1 MKKNDILYNN
11 CCKCSLRATFFL
23 HIAWCIADSLV
34 LLQNTKK
41 YNKKDNLM
49 ISTPIFIFTLAV
61 VVVAAALVAWLM
73 QKNAADARGQLQS
86 ANQELRRQ
94 LEMAD
99 NKSQMLVDE
108 NTNLKAQH
116 ASASENARMLKARVE
131 ELNGEL
137 GRLQEEIRELD
148 DVKDALD
155 RDKAG
160 LQAKLDA
167 MTRTREQLEEE
178 SRSTFKLVAAELLNH
193 SRKAIN
199 EEGKASLGV
208 LLTPLKEQIDGLNKE
223 LKEYQH
229 KQDVNSQLF
238 GKELQKMVEA
248 NKEIS
253 QEATR
258 LSNALVSNNKIQ
270 GDWGEGVLK
279 RILDLSGLEEGI
291 NYQIQVTRDSGGN
304 VITND
309 EGAMLRPDF
318 ALFMPDGKSLIIDSK
333 VSLTAF
339 VDYANAT
346 SPELQQ
352 QALKQHIASVKAQV
366 DLLAK
371 KEYTTQVNNATDFA
385 LMFIP
390 SEPAYLAAMQ
400 GNQQLW
406 EYAYS
411 KHVVIVSPTHLL
423 SVAQLLMQL
432 WSRDKQSK
440 NTEAIAKEVMKLMD
454 KIDSFYSDLDK
465 IQNGINAMQ
474 NTFDNA
480 KRKLEGKGGILSKS
494 TKIKQLAG
502 LKTPEIGEG
511 GE

>member
-1 MKKNDILYNN
+1 
-11 CCKCSLRATFFL
+11 
-23 HIAWCIADSLV
+23 
-34 LLQNTKK
+34 
-41 YNKKDNLM
+41 M
-49 ISTPIFIFTLAV
+49 ISTPIFIIALAV
-61 VVVAAALVAWLM
+61 VVVAAALVAWLLR
-73 QKNAADARGQLQS
+73 KNATDARDRLNS
-86 ANQELRRQ
+86 ANQELRQQ
-94 LEMAD
+94 LQAAD
-99 NKSQMLVDE
+99 GKTQMLSDE
-108 NTNLKAQH
+108 NANLKAQH
-116 ASASENARMLKARVE
+116 AAASETARMLKERVE
-131 ELNGEL
+131 ELNTSVTSL
-137 GRLQEEIRELD
+137 KDEIKQLD
-148 DVKDALD
+148 DVKDTLD
-155 RDKAG
+155 REKAT
-160 LQAKLDA
+160 LEARLDA
-167 MTRTREQLEEE
+167 VTRTREQLEEE

-193 SRKAIN
+193 SRKAMN
-199 EEGKASLGV
+199 EEGKTSLGQ
-208 LLTPLKEQIDGLNKE
+208 LLTPLREQIDGLNKE

-238 GKELQKMVEA
+238 GKELEKMVAA
-248 NKEIS
+248 NKEIT
-253 QEATR
+253 QEASR

-279 RILDLSGLEEGI
+279 RILDLSGLEEGVH
-291 NYQIQVTRDSGGN
+291 YQVQVTRNSDGS

-318 ALFMPDGKSLIIDSK
+318 TLFMPDGKNLIIDSK

-339 VDYANAT
+339 VDYANST
-346 SPELQQ
+346 SAEEQEQ
-352 QALKQHIASVKAQV
+352 SLKQHIASVKAQV

-371 KEYTTQVNNATDFA
+371 KEYTKQVNNATDFA

-454 KIDSFYSDLDK
+454 KVDAFYTDLEK

-474 NTFDNA
+474 NTYDSA

-494 TKIKQLAG
+494 ARIKELAG
-502 LKTPEIGEG
+502 LKASELTE
-511 GE
+511 

>member
-1 MKKNDILYNN
+1 
-11 CCKCSLRATFFL
+11 
-23 HIAWCIADSLV
+23 
-34 LLQNTKK
+34 
-41 YNKKDNLM
+41 M
-49 ISTPIFIFTLAV
+49 ISTPIFIITLAV
-61 VVVAAALVAWLM
+61 VVVAAALVAWLLR
-73 QKNAADARGQLQS
+73 KNATDARDRLNS
-86 ANQELRRQ
+86 ANQELRQQ
-94 LEMAD
+94 LKAAD
-99 NKSQMLVDE
+99 GKTQMLSDE
-108 NTNLKAQH
+108 NANLKAQH
-116 ASASENARMLKARVE
+116 AAASETARMLKERVE
-131 ELNGEL
+131 ELNTSVTSL
-137 GRLQEEIRELD
+137 KDEIKQLD
-148 DVKDALD
+148 DVKDTLD
-155 RDKAG
+155 REKAT
-160 LQAKLDA
+160 LEARLDA
-167 MTRTREQLEEE
+167 VTRTREQLEEE

-193 SRKAIN
+193 SRKAMN
-199 EEGKASLGV
+199 EEGKTSLGQ
-208 LLTPLKEQIDGLNKE
+208 LLTPLREQIDGLNKE

-238 GKELQKMVEA
+238 GKELEKMVAA
-248 NKEIS
+248 NKEIT
-253 QEATR
+253 QEASR

-279 RILDLSGLEEGI
+279 RILDLSGLEEGVH
-291 NYQIQVTRDSGGN
+291 YQVQVTRNSDGS

-318 ALFMPDGKSLIIDSK
+318 TLFMPDGKNLIIDSK

-346 SPELQQ
+346 SAEEQEQ
-352 QALKQHIASVKAQV
+352 SLKQHIASVKAQV

-371 KEYTTQVNNATDFA
+371 KEYTKQVNNATDFA

-454 KIDSFYSDLDK
+454 KVDAFYTDLEK

-474 NTFDNA
+474 NTYDSA

-494 TKIKQLAG
+494 ARIKELAG
-502 LKTPEIGEG
+502 LKPSELTE
-511 GE
+511 

>member
-1 MKKNDILYNN
+1 
-11 CCKCSLRATFFL
+11 
-23 HIAWCIADSLV
+23 
-34 LLQNTKK
+34 
-41 YNKKDNLM
+41 M
-49 ISTPIFIFTLAV
+49 ITTPIFIITLAV
-61 VVVAAALVAWLM
+61 VVVAAALVAWLLR
-73 QKNAADARGQLQS
+73 KNATDARDRLNS
-86 ANQELRRQ
+86 ANQELRQQ
-94 LEMAD
+94 LQAAD
-99 NKSQMLVDE
+99 GKTQMLSDE
-108 NTNLKAQH
+108 NANLKAQH
-116 ASASENARMLKARVE
+116 AAASETARMLKERVE
-131 ELNGEL
+131 ELNTSVTSL
-137 GRLQEEIRELD
+137 KDEIKQLD
-148 DVKDALD
+148 DVKDTLD
-155 RDKAG
+155 REKAT
-160 LQAKLDA
+160 LEARLDA
-167 MTRTREQLEEE
+167 VTRTREQLEEE

-193 SRKAIN
+193 SRKAMN
-199 EEGKASLGV
+199 EEGKTSLGQ
-208 LLTPLKEQIDGLNKE
+208 LLTPLREQIDGLNKE

-238 GKELQKMVEA
+238 GKELEKMVAA
-248 NKEIS
+248 NKEIT
-253 QEATR
+253 QEASR

-279 RILDLSGLEEGI
+279 RILDLSGLEEGVH
-291 NYQIQVTRDSGGN
+291 YQVQVTRNSDGS

-318 ALFMPDGKSLIIDSK
+318 TLFMPDGKNLIIDSK

-346 SPELQQ
+346 SAEEQEQ
-352 QALKQHIASVKAQV
+352 SLKQHIASVKAQV

-371 KEYTTQVNNATDFA
+371 KEYTKQVNNATDFA

-440 NTEAIAKEVMKLMD
+440 NTEAIAKEVMKLID
-454 KIDSFYSDLDK
+454 KVDAFYTDLEK

-474 NTFDNA
+474 NTYDSA

-494 TKIKQLAG
+494 ARIKELAG
-502 LKTPEIGEG
+502 LKAGELT
-511 GE
+511 E

>member
-1 MKKNDILYNN
+1 
-11 CCKCSLRATFFL
+11 
-23 HIAWCIADSLV
+23 
-34 LLQNTKK
+34 
-41 YNKKDNLM
+41 M
-49 ISTPIFIFTLAV
+49 ISTTIFIITLAV
-61 VVVAAALVAWLM
+61 VVVAAALVAWLLR
-73 QKNAADARGQLQS
+73 KNAADASDQLNS
-86 ANQELRRQ
+86 TNQELRQQ
-94 LEMAD
+94 LQAAD
-99 NKSQMLVDE
+99 GKTQMLSEE
-108 NTNLKAQH
+108 NANLKAQH
-116 ASASENARMLKARVE
+116 AAASETARMLKERVE
-131 ELNGEL
+131 ELNTSVTSL
-137 GRLQEEIRELD
+137 KDEIKQLD
-148 DVKDALD
+148 DVKDTLD
-155 RDKAG
+155 REKAT
-160 LQAKLDA
+160 LEARLDA
-167 MTRTREQLEEE
+167 VTRTREQLEEE

-193 SRKAIN
+193 SRKAMN
-199 EEGKASLGV
+199 EEGKTSLGQ
-208 LLTPLKEQIDGLNKE
+208 LLTPLREQIDGLNKE

-238 GKELQKMVEA
+238 GKELEKMVAA
-248 NKEIS
+248 NKEIT
-253 QEATR
+253 QEASR

-279 RILDLSGLEEGI
+279 RILDLSGLEEGVH
-291 NYQIQVTRDSGGN
+291 YQVQVTRNSDGS

-318 ALFMPDGKSLIIDSK
+318 TLFMPDGKNLIIDSK

-346 SPELQQ
+346 SAEDQEQ
-352 QALKQHIASVKAQV
+352 SLKQHIASVKAQV

-371 KEYTTQVNNATDFA
+371 KEYTKQVNNATDFA

-454 KIDSFYSDLDK
+454 KVDAFYTDLEK

-474 NTFDNA
+474 NSYDNA

-494 TKIKQLAG
+494 ARIKELAG
-502 LKTPEIGEG
+502 LKASELTE
-511 GE
+511 

>member
-1 MKKNDILYNN
+1 
-11 CCKCSLRATFFL
+11 
-23 HIAWCIADSLV
+23 
-34 LLQNTKK
+34 
-41 YNKKDNLM
+41 M
-49 ISTPIFIFTLAV
+49 ITTPIFIITLAV
-61 VVVAAALVAWLM
+61 VVVAAALVAWLLR
-73 QKNAADARGQLQS
+73 KNATDASDRLNS
-86 ANQELRRQ
+86 ANQELRQQ
-94 LEMAD
+94 LQAAD
-99 NKSQMLVDE
+99 GKTQMLSDE
-108 NTNLKAQH
+108 NANLKAQH
-116 ASASENARMLKARVE
+116 AAASETARMLKERVE
-131 ELNGEL
+131 ELNTSVTSL
-137 GRLQEEIRELD
+137 KDEIKQLD
-148 DVKDALD
+148 DVKDTLD
-155 RDKAG
+155 REKAT
-160 LQAKLDA
+160 LEARLDA
-167 MTRTREQLEEE
+167 VTRTREQLEEE

-193 SRKAIN
+193 SRKAMN
-199 EEGKASLGV
+199 EEGKTSLGQ
-208 LLTPLKEQIDGLNKE
+208 LLTPLREQIDGLNKE

-238 GKELQKMVEA
+238 GKELEKMVAA
-248 NKEIS
+248 NKEIT
-253 QEATR
+253 QEASR

-279 RILDLSGLEEGI
+279 RILDLSGLEEGVH
-291 NYQIQVTRDSGGN
+291 YQVQVTRNSDGS

-318 ALFMPDGKSLIIDSK
+318 TLFMPDGKNLIIDSK

-346 SPELQQ
+346 SAEEQEQ
-352 QALKQHIASVKAQV
+352 SLKQHIASVKAQV

-371 KEYTTQVNNATDFA
+371 KEYTKQVNNATDFA

-454 KIDSFYSDLDK
+454 KVDAFYTDLEK

-474 NTFDNA
+474 NTYDSA

-494 TKIKQLAG
+494 ARIKELAG
-502 LKTPEIGEG
+502 LKASELTE
-511 GE
+511 